1 LRYVIIEKDKGIF
14 LGNYLGAPLF
24 SNSLLFPIIKAYSFK
39 TFEEADEYADYIAYA
54 GYEFEIVDIDCKYE
68 YIPIDI
74 LVKNGYSKHT
84 ERMLSY
90 VPTLTKTV
98 H

>member
-1 LRYVIIEKDKGIF
+1 MRYIIIERDKGIF
-14 LGNYLGAPLF
+14 LGNYLGTPLF
-24 SNSLLFPIIKAYSFK
+24 SNSLLFPIVKAYSFN
-39 TFEEADEYADYIAYA
+39 TFEEADEYADYIAHA
-54 GYEFEIVDIDCKYE
+54 GTEFEIVDIDCDYD

-74 LVKNGYSKHT
+74 LIKNGYSKHT

-90 VPTLTKTV
+90 IPTFTKTV